1 MTMTTEFANCRWIDV
16 QAAASYLGC
25 SKSTLDKDRVT
36 GTLRIPFTRLG
47 RRILYD
53 TSDLDRYL
61 EANKV
66 NWLQVGEA

>member
-1 MTMTTEFANCRWIDV
+1 MTMTTDLANCRWIDV
-16 QAAASYLGC
+16 QGAAAYLGC

-53 TSDLDRYL
+53 TSDLDHYL

-66 NWLQVGEA
+66 RWQVEGAA